1 MTLTDLQSRCTLCPE
16 CETMWRWAGHPA
28 AAAHRV
34 AVQIDGKRHLV
45 RRTIFELHN
54 GRPVKKGYCVITECP
69 GEKCMNPALLR
80 EITKKAL
87 LKRQIEAGRIYSAAH
102 KAKVALARRARDC
115 KLGPEKAMEIYLT
128 DGELK
133 AIAAQ
138 HGVSR
143 QAVGQIKSQK
153 TYRYIHNNPFQGLMR

>member
-1 MTLTDLQSRCTLCPE
+1 MKLEDIKARCTLCPD
-16 CETMWRWAGHPA
+16 CEANWRWAGHPA
-28 AAAHRV
+28 TAAHRV

-45 RRTIFELHN
+45 RRTIFELHT
-54 GRPVKKGYCVITECP
+54 GRPVKKGYCVITECS
-69 GEKCMNPALLR
+69 GDKCMNPELLR

-87 LKRQIEAGRIYSAAH
+87 LKRQIEEGRIHNAAH
-102 KAKVALARRARDC
+102 KAKVARARRERDC
-115 KLGPEKAMEIYLT
+115 KLGPEKAMEVYLAEG
-128 DGELK
+128 DFK
-133 AIAAQ
+133 DIAAK